1 MRKCIVSTH
10 YNRPICSN
18 WQIQS
23 LKGCIGIDDWDV
35 IFFAEPTM
43 YEVEEVLSEAEI
55 ENKNVIINKTL
66 LGKNGNKENA
76 LKMVEKDYDFILF
89 LEDNTI
95 LAKDSL
101 QLMNWAIDNIKAKE
115 DEYLTVSPYNWFT
128 RDIYKDE
135 NMYKLQKHHG
145 SNIPFCF
152 GYWSN
157 TKEENKTSYQ
167 IRPVLSR
174 ANNIG
179 FLEGKE
185 SDLSLEFLV
194 KKMGHDVYDIN
205 GVYSNPLGR
214 EWIKVDDETIYSKP
228 DISMYLAYLHK
239 DWSNTLISESNGGY
253 FIEC

>member
-18 WQIQS
+18 WQVQS
-23 LKGCIGIDDWDV
+23 LKSCVGIDDWDV

-66 LGKNGNKENA
+66 LGKKSNKENA
-76 LKMVEKDYDFILF
+76 LRTIEKDYDFILF
-89 LEDNTI
+89 LEDDVI
-95 LAKDSL
+95 LGIDSLVLMDWTLENIKPKDS
-101 QLMNWAIDNIKAKE
+101 
-115 DEYLTVSPYNWFT
+115 EYITVSPYNWFT
-128 RDIYKDE
+128 RDIYRDE
-135 NMYKLQKHHG
+135 NKFKLLDHYG
-145 SNIPFCF
+145 SDVSFCF
-152 GYWSN
+152 GYWSG
-157 TKEENKTSYQ
+157 TTRDNKLCHQ
-167 IRPVLSR
+167 IRPVVSR

-214 EWIKVDDETIYSKP
+214 EWIKVDDKTIYSKP
-228 DISMYLAYLHK
+228 DISMYLVYLHK